1 MQSYKK
7 KYINKTFFPN
17 NTFFLIIFANYS
29 KNNLIFAS
37 NKTISKMKKQS
48 LLLLIACIF
57 TALQA
62 SAIDYTNV
70 PTIKLE
76 TPEMKPEMVA
86 LPTNPFNST
95 VSSTTAAESNTGMD
109 FDFFKTKTAPGVKP
123 YKFMD
128 DMTFV
133 GVPLFLAGWA
143 LKSDKAM
150 FRVNNKDGKENT
162 QLLTNFKTGIDD
174 YTQFFGPAMVV
185 GLKLGGYEGRS
196 DWPRL
201 LASAA
206 MSYGIMAAFVNGIKY
221 TAKEMRPDGTSA
233 NSWPSGHTATA
244 FVGATL
250 LHKEYGLT
258 RSPWWS
264 VAGYGVATATGVMRV
279 LNNRHWVSDVMSGA
293 GIGILSTE
301 LGYAL
306 SDVFFKGKGLL
317 HNDLMLDFEK
327 PSFFSIG
334 MGAGLGGKSID
345 FSLHDLENFD
355 KYKNY
360 YYADDDIEDEYGSMG
375 VEFRAA
381 TVVDAEG
388 AYFFNK
394 YIGVGGRFRVRA
406 MSAKTFGQYTGDL
419 TADSNYAWDMISD
432 IYHVN
437 PEFTIDEE
445 GKLIP
450 SNLSQELTPELIN
463 KGGEAIEDIGA
474 IVESDHMTE
483 FTASAGIYLNLP
495 LSKSFSLG
503 TKFLIGRS
511 FTQELDIDGYAKGK
525 VKDIQY
531 DMHIVNGH
539 PYYDE
544 DGKLIGGIDNPSNV
558 LGNDGYDL
566 HWDML
571 TIGAK
576 SSTSYGTGISLTYR
590 YKSNFS
596 WRLYCDY
603 DYTEKDFTMKYDP
616 YRYLK
621 SSLTDVGYSLVQNKD
636 LSELSLYLDPM
647 EYKKT
652 KKMNYFTLGLAF
664 LVNF

>member
-1 MQSYKK
+1 
-7 KYINKTFFPN
+7 
-17 NTFFLIIFANYS
+17 
-29 KNNLIFAS
+29 
-37 NKTISKMKKQS
+37 MKKQS

-57 TALQA
+57 TALRV

-76 TPEMKPEMVA
+76 TPEMKPEMVV

-109 FDFFKTKTAPGVKP
+109 FDFFKSKTAPGVKP
-123 YKFMD
+123 YKFID
-128 DMTFV
+128 DMSFV
-133 GVPLFLAGWA
+133 GIPLFLAGWA

-196 DWPRL
+196 DW
-201 LASAA
+201 
-206 MSYGIMAAFVNGIKY
+206 
-221 TAKEMRPDGTSA
+221 EMRPDGTSA

-306 SDVFFKGKGLL
+306 SDVLFKGKGLL
-317 HNDLMLDFEK
+317 HNDLQMDFDK

-345 FSLHDLENFD
+345 FSMSDLQNAQ
-355 KYKNY
+355 KYKDF
-360 YYADDDIEDEYGSMG
+360 YYAEDDAEDEYGSMG

-419 TADSNYAWDMISD
+419 TEDSNYAWDMISD
-432 IYHVN
+432 IYHFN
-437 PEFTIDEE
+437 PEYYRLYPGAETETE
-445 GKLIP
+445 PYPLI
-450 SNLSQELTPELIN
+450 QELTAEDIN
-463 KGGEAIEDIGA
+463 KGGKAIEDIGA
-474 IVESDHMTE
+474 VVESDHLTE

-495 LSKSFSLG
+495 LSKRFALG

-511 FTQELDIDGYAKGK
+511 FMQELDIDGYAKGK

-531 DMHIVNGH
+531 DMHIINGK
-539 PYYDE
+539 PLIDDS
-544 DGKLIGGIDNPSNV
+544 DGKFTFGGIDAPTNTPDNEE
-558 LGNDGYDL
+558 YDL
-566 HWDML
+566 RWDML

-576 SSTSYGTGISLTYR
+576 SSTSIGTGLSLTYR

-596 WRLYCDY
+596 WRLYFDY
-603 DYTEKDFTMKYDP
+603 DYSKKDFTMKYDP
-616 YRYLK
+616 YKY
-621 SSLTDVGYSLVQNKD
+621 SLTDVGYSLIQNKD
-636 LSELSLYLDPM
+636 LSELSLYTDPV